1 MTRLTL
7 APTVPGLVKID
18 RFGVE
23 VDGMP
28 FPWVVVEGS
37 VSATVEGPRAAV
49 TLTILTE
56 RVVMGEDDPPSRLAA
71 VLDDP
76 RLG

>member
-7 APTVPGLVKID
+7 APTVPGIVKVD
-18 RFGVE
+18 RFGIE

-28 FPWVVVEGS
+28 FPWAVVEGS
-37 VSATVEGPRAAV
+37 VSATVEGPLANV
-49 TLTILTE
+49 TLTILAE

-71 VLDDP
+71 VLDGP